1 MSEAV
6 TVVAAARLSAVERAP
21 PSPPELARATETSAL
36 LTAWVYIYIIVWE
49 KGGGERERGERGRE
63 RQTHREKKEQELK
76 KECVV

>member
-36 LTAWVYIYIIVWE
+36 LTAWVYIYYSLG
-49 KGGGERERGERGRE
+49 KGGGGRGRGGREGERDRHTGR
-63 RQTHREKKEQELK
+63 RRSKN
-76 KECVV
+76 

>member
-49 KGGGERERGERGRE
+49 KGGGGRGRE